1 MPVWFTTP
9 TAPSSPRTPAALAA
23 LLWSACALPLAGCF
37 DSGAILKAQ
46 EHEASRVRMDEIAI
60 GEFRI
65 TLPQAPGQLAG
76 GIVEFQAFGRV
87 AARDRDKVQKA
98 LLLRAPELRYH
109 VLMAVRALTPKQL
122 EEPNLATLRAEL
134 TKLANASL
142 EKKLITSV
150 GFQKFSF
157 TTL

>member
-1 MPVWFTTP
+1 MP
-9 TAPSSPRTPAALAA
+9 ARSNSLKAQSSQRAPAALAA
-23 LLWSACALPLAGCF
+23 LLCAACALPLVGCF
-37 DSGAILKAQ
+37 DSSAIVQAQ
-46 EHEASRVRMDEIAI
+46 QHESGRERMDEIAI

-98 LLLRAPELRYH
+98 LLLNAPELRHH
-109 VLMAVRALTPKQL
+109 VLIAVRSLTPKQL
-122 EEPNLATLRAEL
+122 EEPSLATLRAEL